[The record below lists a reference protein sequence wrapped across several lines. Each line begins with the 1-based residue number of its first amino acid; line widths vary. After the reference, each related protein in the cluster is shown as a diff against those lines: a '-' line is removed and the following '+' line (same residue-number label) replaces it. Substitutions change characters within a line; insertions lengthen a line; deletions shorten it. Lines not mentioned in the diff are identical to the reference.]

1 MKNLWSDA
9 FKSFLLVLL
18 IIFLLVIIE
27 LLILEVFHG
36 IRRKKVQKAWDDYCK
51 DLSHAERRDVLCE
64 WCKQNQIRT
73 GYKLMYIPIMNNI
86 PCIIHS
92 TIINGEKYRGTVEE
106 IAFQSGYPIEILKND
121 LDNFGGLRGE
131 YLFDK
136 THSILKRNTN

>member
-9 FKSFLLVLL
+9 FESFLLVLI

-27 LLILEVFHG
+27 LLILEFFHG
-36 IRRKKVQKAWDDYCK
+36 IKRKKVQKAWDEYCK
-51 DLSHAERRDVLCE
+51 DLSRVERRNALCE
-64 WCKQNQIRT
+64 WCKQNQIKT
-73 GYKLMYIPIMNNI
+73 GYNLIYIPKVNNI
-86 PCIIHS
+86 PCTILS
-92 TIINGEKYRGTVEE
+92 TIIDGQKYRGTVEQ

-136 THSILKRNTN
+136 THYILKRNTN